1 MSNPVPTPPPANP
14 PPASGGGLTPNLAGA
29 LAYLLGP
36 ITGILFLVTEKTN
49 SFVRFHAMQSTV
61 LGVAWIIFWIGLSI
75 VTSVVPVLGW
85 IVGLLLSVVLGI
97 GGFILWLLLM
107 WNAYQG
113 KEWQLPV
120 VGPFARKQLSGGAA

>member
-14 PPASGGGLTPNLAGA
+14 PPAAGGGLTPNLAGA